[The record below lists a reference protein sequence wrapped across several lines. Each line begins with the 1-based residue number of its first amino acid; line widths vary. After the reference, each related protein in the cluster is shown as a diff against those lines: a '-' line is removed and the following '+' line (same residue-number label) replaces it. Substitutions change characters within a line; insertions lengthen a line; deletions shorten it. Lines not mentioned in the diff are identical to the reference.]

1 MGRVKSEFQ
10 DRIEAAQDRGLADA
24 YYRRTP
30 NPHMW
35 LDSTGRRLV
44 TKDDMTAREIRAYY
58 EGYDNQDDRKDWGE
72 DAQEC

>member
-10 DRIEAAQDRGLADA
+10 DRIEAAQDCGLTDA

-35 LDSTGRRLV
+35 LDSTRRRLV

-58 EGYDNQDDRKDWGE
+58 EGYDNQDDRKDWGK
-72 DAQEC
+72 DA

>member
-10 DRIEAAQDRGLADA
+10 DRIEAAQDRGLTDA
-24 YYRRTP
+24 YYGRPANP
-30 NPHMW
+30 NMW
-35 LDSTGRRLV
+35 LDSLG
-44 TKDDMTAREIRAYY
+44 TKVLTREQMTREEIAAYR